1 MLFIISIMA
10 SITGMRNILS
20 PPRKSG
26 GGGGGGG
33 GKGRE
38 ALNYCN
44 WRAHLQIEPS
54 FRLLSAR
61 QLNNIQVLQSL
72 SGEDG
77 GRGGGERFP

>member
-20 PPRKSG
+20 PQKERG
-26 GGGGGGG
+26 GEGG
-33 GKGRE
+33 GKGSE